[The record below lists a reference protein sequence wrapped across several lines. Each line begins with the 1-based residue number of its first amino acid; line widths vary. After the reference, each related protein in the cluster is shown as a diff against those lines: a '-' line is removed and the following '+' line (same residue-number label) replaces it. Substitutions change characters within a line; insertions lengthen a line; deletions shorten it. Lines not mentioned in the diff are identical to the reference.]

1 MAFKI
6 KPFYSIDN
14 TPIYFVPE
22 EDNQVA
28 GRANLN
34 GSITI
39 NDNVKDPKAIQE
51 IIRHEKVHIDQIKRG
66 DLTYDDK
73 NIYWK
78 GKKYSRKYNKKSP
91 WEKEAYK
98 KQK

>member
-51 IIRHEKVHIDQIKRG
+51 IIRHE
-66 DLTYDDK
+66 
-73 NIYWK
+73 
-78 GKKYSRKYNKKSP
+78 
-91 WEKEAYK
+91 
-98 KQK
+98 